1 MIYSALKMKK
11 KEKSLNFSLVKF
23 LCLMK
28 YSVVIFF
35 IFRIL
40 QQQKIHILRNNILSP
55 PPLKKGIQNIDNS
68 LWAIEHYTTLEEK
81 IKIFESRVGM
91 GG

>member
-1 MIYSALKMKK
+1 MFNAIFSC
-11 KEKSLNFSLVKF
+11 NFFYFSNFATTKNTYF
-23 LCLMK
+23 TK
-28 YSVVIFF
+28 QYF
-35 IFRIL
+35 
-40 QQQKIHILRNNILSP
+40 K

-68 LWAIEHYTTLEEK
+68 LWATEHYTTLEEK

>member
-1 MIYSALKMKK
+1 
-11 KEKSLNFSLVKF
+11 
-23 LCLMK
+23 MK
-28 YSVVIFF
+28 YSVVIFLF
-35 IFRIL
+35 FEFCNNK
-40 QQQKIHILRNNILSP
+40 KIHILRNNIISP

>member
-1 MIYSALKMKK
+1 
-11 KEKSLNFSLVKF
+11 
-23 LCLMK
+23 MK
-28 YSVVIFF
+28 YSVVIFLF
-35 IFRIL
+35 FEFC
-40 QQQKIHILRNNILSP
+40 KKNIHILRNDIISQ

-68 LWAIEHYTTLEEK
+68 LWATEHYTTLEEK